1 MSHNIWFISD
11 THFSHSN
18 ILTFSDAHGN
28 KVRPQFDSVEQMNEI
43 IIDNWNKTVKPGD
56 KVYHLGDV
64 AFGPKQDWPK
74 LFTRLAGR
82 KRLIL
87 GNHDHTN
94 IDLYKPWFEKFMSWR
109 QFKDMPIPFIC
120 CHYPLHKDSLY
131 GRGGAIHCVH
141 GHIHERQVMA
151 NSDHYEW
158 GNIGKGGMPDWHYIN
173 VCVEKI
179 NYTPIHMDE
188 LQKRMK
194 HHG

>member
-1 MSHNIWFISD
+1 MTKNIWFISD
-11 THFSHSN
+11 THLNHAN
-18 ILTFSDAHGN
+18 ILTFSDAYGE
-28 KVRPQFDSVEQMNEI
+28 KIRQGFDSVEHMNEI

-74 LFTRLAGR
+74 LFSRLQGR
-82 KRLIL
+82 LRLIY

-94 IDLYKPWFEKFMSWR
+94 PDLYRPYFEKFMSWR

-120 CHYPLHKDSLY
+120 CHYVLHEDALF
-131 GRGGAIHCVH
+131 GRDTVFNVH
-141 GHIHERQVMA
+141 GHIHDRVVMRP
-151 NSDHYEW
+151 NSQQ
-158 GNIGKGGMPDWHYIN
+158 PDVRYFN

-188 LQKRMK
+188 LQTRMK
-194 HHG
+194 NHG